1 MKFVEIINHKKF
13 TLISIFLFL
22 YVIFNLLDGERG
34 LISYYE
40 KQKVKEQLIQ
50 GKKTLV
56 AQLNLFDKK
65 ISLLTD
71 RIDVDYLEILNRQKF
86 LVGKANEKIYVN
98 SNESKTS
105 RKN

>member
-1 MKFVEIINHKKF
+1 MRFVEIINRKKF

-40 KQKVKEQLIQ
+40 KQKIKEQLIQ
-50 GKKTLV
+50 EKKTLV

-65 ISLLTD
+65 VSLLTD
-71 RIDVDYLEILNRQKF
+71 RIDADYLEILYRQKF
-86 LVGKANEKIYVN
+86 LVGKVNEKIYVN
-98 SNESKTS
+98 NNESKTS